1 MWLKII
7 AQPPGDIM
15 KYNEIID
22 KLNKKNVSKVKLVM
36 KDGNEIT
43 LSKKDSLEKD
53 DGILMINRNNE
64 DISISL
70 DEIDEIISIPKLQI
84 ISFQRPGQRNRH

>member
-43 LSKKDSLEKD
+43 ISKKDSLEKD
-53 DGILMINRNNE
+53 DGILIIKRNSKE
-64 DISISL
+64 ISISL
-70 DEIDEIISIPKLQI
+70 DEIDEIISIPKTPI